1 MILGTLPGF
10 IQGRPGFPGFSVY
23 SASIPAHLISAENN
37 TITAFN
43 EMLIYIYESKQ
54 NCPTVQIIKINLPGK

>member
-43 EMLIYIYESKQ
+43 EMLIYMNLLQ
-54 NCPTVQIIKINLPGK
+54 ND